1 MADRRHWD
9 ISRMCGRRGN
19 KGGAYESRYFMY
31 LKKKNIG
38 KNAFRGIP
46 RKASVY
52 VPAGKM
58 KSYRKWLKKAGL
70 SCILKEMQKH

>member
-19 KGGAYESRYFMY
+19 KGAAYESRYFKY
-31 LKKKNIG
+31 LKKKNIE

-52 VPAGKM
+52 VPSGKM

-70 SCILKEMQKH
+70 KCQGGKKWKR

>member
-19 KGGAYESRYFMY
+19 KGSAYESRYFKY

-52 VPAGKM
+52 VPSGKM

-70 SCILKEMQKH
+70 KCQGGRKWKR